1 MVGDQDLVLCE
12 IGFGCQRELMKI
24 ASKDP
29 KTFFP
34 AVYRD
39 MAFKMD
45 WFDFL
50 TVPGTLK
57 SLLQHHSSKESFLQ
71 CSALF
76 LFQLSNAQ
84 LQVFFRKSEKIKDSD
99 LDEGE
104 W

>member
-1 MVGDQDLVLCE
+1 MLASYLICPGHTLGDTKRFGMVGDQDLVLRE

-39 MAFKMD
+39 MEFYVL
-45 WFDFL
+45 FVCGFCF
-50 TVPGTLK
+50 V
-57 SLLQHHSSKESFLQ
+57 LL
-71 CSALF
+71 LF
-76 LFQLSNAQ
+76 F
-84 LQVFFRKSEKIKDSD
+84 V
-99 LDEGE
+99 